1 MRAGQTFMF
10 LLKPRSAFV
19 LLGVAIVGLLA
30 CQRPNGF
37 TAEIFTTTQIPGAPK
52 LSGKLYLRGKHL
64 RLDWGQ
70 FADIF
75 DVQQRKGWRI
85 IDGAHAYQELNSKDL
100 STYAPEMVNGS
111 LCSHAQVPSACK
123 LLSMEKIGGRAVKK
137 WDVYNP
143 KGFHV
148 YYWTDEA
155 LGITLRM
162 DLGDAA
168 TYEVKNLTEHSVP
181 DSMFAFPVGY
191 TRMDKWF

>member
-1 MRAGQTFMF
+1 M
-10 LLKPRSAFV
+10 LLA
-19 LLGVAIVGLLA
+19 LLVIGPLA

-37 TAEIFTTTQIPGAPK
+37 TADIFTTTQIPGAPNLK
-52 LSGKLYLRGKHL
+52 GKLYLRGKHL

-70 FADIF
+70 FADVF

-85 IDGAHAYQELNSKDL
+85 IDAAHAYQDLGSRDL
-100 STYAPEMVNGS
+100 STYAPEMIDGS
-111 LCSHAQVPSACK
+111 LCPHALVPSACK
-123 LLSMEKIGGRAVKK
+123 LLGTEKIGRRAVKK

-162 DLGDAA
+162 DLGDGD
-168 TYEVKNLTEHSVP
+168 TYEVRNLTEHSVP
-181 DSMFAFPVGY
+181 DSMFSFPAGY
-191 TRMDKWF
+191 TRMDKPF